1 MNRKEFLGIIGGMWI
16 LGFFSAISQERFIEE
31 SSSGGERVD
40 IDELKK
46 KAEEGQVSMK
56 EAMFYE
62 IFEEKNRSM

>member
-1 MNRKEFLGIIGGMWI
+1 MLGI
-16 LGFFSAISQERFIEE
+16 FSAISQERFIEE

-62 IFEEKNRSM
+62 SFEEKNRPM